1 MLVSEHAQ
9 PAADTQLMAQV
20 MITMGEAIDAT
31 FGVTFGLTT
40 LTAAGFGQIFSD
52 ISGICFGGTVEAVC
66 SRLGLPTPKLTPAQA
81 AMGQTKRITTLGA
94 VCGVTVG
101 CLLGMSILFFKVLL
115 CPSVCGLAR
124 CCAAC
129 LGCARG
135 AVRFG
140 PCLQGQTSGCNRLA
154 RGQDAET
161 EERKHDAEFSKMLSD
176 DDKDALREYVA
187 KIKGELAQAEAALFT
202 TEAGR
207 GE

>member
-124 CCAAC
+124 CCAAR
-129 LGCARG
+129 LGCARC
-135 AVRFG
+135 AVRCA
-140 PCLQGQTSGCNRLA
+140 PCLQGQTGVSS
-154 RGQDAET
+154 ET
-161 EERKHDAEFSKMLSD
+161 GFS
-176 DDKDALREYVA
+176 
-187 KIKGELAQAEAALFT
+187 
-202 TEAGR
+202 
-207 GE
+207 

>member
-1 MLVSEHAQ
+1 
-9 PAADTQLMAQV
+9 MAQV

-115 CPSVCGLAR
+115 CPSVCAALPRALLCGVPGLRAR
-124 CCAAC
+124 CCALWSVLA
-129 LGCARG
+129 G
-135 AVRFG
+135 ADK
-140 PCLQGQTSGCNRLA
+140 RL
-154 RGQDAET
+154 
-161 EERKHDAEFSKMLSD
+161 
-176 DDKDALREYVA
+176 
-187 KIKGELAQAEAALFT
+187 
-202 TEAGR
+202 
-207 GE
+207 